1 MHLLPFPISIG
12 VSSLST
18 LFFSGLEKLV
28 GDTAKSLLADLINLV
43 VPATTS
49 IGFDRGDWFAS
60 VSHLLFPVEALVLA
74 PLLFAATIGAVLRQD
89 MRRLAR
95 AWGVCLPVALLS
107 GYVIV
112 VLAQRG
118 LQVTDAMS
126 QLVQSQVEPNLQK
139 NFLDAL
145 TLGITTSVSAG
156 PLGALVS
163 LLVLIGGILI
173 WLELA
178 LRSAAIELAVFF
190 MPLALAGLVWP
201 ATAHWAK
208 RLAEVLGALLLAKP
222 VIVGALCLGA
232 NALTSAEAG
241 AGSVV
246 TGSAILLLAA
256 FAPVALLK
264 LVPIVEASAIG
275 HLHDVSRQPF
285 RAAERTVHSAMSAA
299 TRAGIISQG
308 ARHSGAMGGGAG
320 QLLNQVSRGDDA
332 GTAATG
338 TATGTGT
345 AAGPGTATAN
355 TAGSGTALVNQLGP
369 AGDPDLVSAIRRAST
384 TDA

>member
-1 MHLLPFPISIG
+1 MNLWPFPISISA
-12 VSSLST
+12 SSLGT
-18 LFFSGLEKLV
+18 LFFSGLEHLEA
-28 GDTAKSLLADLINLV
+28 DAAKSLLADLIDVV
-43 VPATTS
+43 VPATTN
-49 IGFDRGDWFAS
+49 IGFDAGDWFAS
-60 VSHLLFPVEALVLA
+60 VSHLLFPIEELVLA

-95 AWGVCLPVALLS
+95 AWGVCLPVSLLS

-112 VLAQRG
+112 GLAQRG
-118 LQVTDAMS
+118 LQVTDAIS

-139 NFLDAL
+139 DFLDAI
-145 TLGITTSVSAG
+145 TLGITSSVNAG

-222 VIVGALCLGA
+222 VIVGAMCLGA
-232 NALTSAEAG
+232 NALTSADAG

-264 LVPIVEASAIG
+264 LVPMAEASAIG
-275 HLHDVSRQPF
+275 HLQDASRQPF
-285 RAAERTVHSAMSAA
+285 RAAERAVNSTMNAV
-299 TRAGIISQG
+299 TRAAALAQT
-308 ARHSGAMGGGAG
+308 ARHGGTVGGGAG
-320 QLLNQVSRGDDA
+320 QLLNQVSQA
-332 GTAATG
+332 ENP
-338 TATGTGT
+338 GTGT
-345 AAGPGTATAN
+345 
-355 TAGSGTALVNQLGP
+355 VNPLGP
-369 AGDPDLVSAIRRAST
+369 AGDPSVVSVASRVST
-384 TDA
+384 SDG

>member
-1 MHLLPFPISIG
+1 MHLLPFPLPLPISIN
-12 VSSLST
+12 LSG
-18 LFFSGLEKLV
+18 LSQLLFSGLEQLE
-28 GDTAKSLLADLINLV
+28 GDAAKSLVAQLIKIV
-43 VPATTS
+43 VPATTT
-49 IGFDRGDWFAS
+49 IGFNGGDWFAS
-60 VSHLLFPVEALVLA
+60 VSHLLFPIEELVLA

-95 AWGVCLPVALLS
+95 AWGVCLPVSLLS
-107 GYVIV
+107 GYAIV
-112 VLAQRG
+112 GLAQRG
-118 LQVTDAMS
+118 LQVTDAIS

-139 NFLDAL
+139 DFLDAI
-145 TLGITTSVSAG
+145 TLGITDAVSAG
-156 PLGALVS
+156 PLGAVVS

-246 TGSAILLLAA
+246 TGAAILLLAA

-264 LVPIVEASAIG
+264 LVPIAEVAAIG
-275 HLHDVSRQPF
+275 HLQDVSRQPF
-285 RAAERTVHSAMSAA
+285 RAAERAAHSALSLM
-299 TRAGIISQG
+299 TRAASLSQ
-308 ARHSGAMGGGAG
+308 ASRHSDAVSGGAG
-320 QLLNQVSRGDDA
+320 QLLNQVSHNEDA
-332 GTAATG
+332 G
-338 TATGTGT
+338 TATGTG
-345 AAGPGTATAN
+345 PGH
-355 TAGSGTALVNQLGP
+355 VDPLGP
-369 AGDPDLVSAIRRAST
+369 AGDPPIPAASWVST

>member
-1 MHLLPFPISIG
+1 MSLLPFPISISA
-12 VSSLST
+12 SSLST
-18 LFFSGLEKLV
+18 LLFSGLEKLV
-28 GDTAKSLLADLINLV
+28 ADAAKSLVTELIKDV

-49 IGFDRGDWFAS
+49 IGFRGGDWFAS
-60 VSHLLFPVEALVLA
+60 VSHLLFPVEMFALT

-95 AWGVCLPVALLS
+95 AWGVCLPASLFA
-107 GYVIV
+107 GYGV
-112 VLAQRG
+112 VGLAQRG
-118 LQVTDAMS
+118 LAVTDAISKM
-126 QLVQSQVEPNLQK
+126 VQSQVEPSLQK
-139 NFLDAL
+139 GLLHAI
-145 TLGITTSVSAG
+145 TVGITDA
-156 PLGALVS
+156 VS
-163 LLVLIGGILI
+163 LGPIGAVVSFLVIIAGLLI

-232 NALTSAEAG
+232 NALTSTAAG
-241 AGSVV
+241 PSSVV

-264 LVPIVEASAIG
+264 LVPIAEASAIG
-275 HLHDVSRQPF
+275 HLQDVSRQPF
-285 RAAERTVHSAMSAA
+285 HAVERAAHSAVSIA
-299 TRAGIISQG
+299 TRAGIAGQG
-308 ARHSGAMGGGAG
+308 AGGAGAVGAGAG
-320 QLLNQVSRGDDA
+320 QLFNQVSRSDD
-332 GTAATG
+332 G
-338 TATGTGT
+338 
-345 AAGPGTATAN
+345 GPEDPRGP
-355 TAGSGTALVNQLGP
+355 LGP
-369 AGDPDLVSAIRRAST
+369 AADPPFVPAASRASA

>member
-12 VSSLST
+12 AST
-18 LFFSGLEKLV
+18 LSNLFISGLEKVV
-28 GDTAKSLLADLINLV
+28 GDTAKSLLADLIDLV

-49 IGFDRGDWFAS
+49 IGFGQGDWFAS

-118 LQVTDAMS
+118 LQVTDAIS
-126 QLVQSQVEPNLQK
+126 QLVQSQVEPHLQR

-145 TLGITTSVSAG
+145 TLGITDSLRAG

-232 NALTSAEAG
+232 NALTSARAG

-285 RAAERTVHSAMSAA
+285 RAAERAAHTAMSAA

-308 ARHSGAMGGGAG
+308 AHHSGAVDGGAG
-320 QLLNQVSRGDDA
+320 QLLNQVSGGGGA
-332 GTAATG
+332 GTS
-338 TATGTGT
+338 TATGP
-345 AAGPGTATAN
+345 ATAT
-355 TAGSGTALVNQLGP
+355 TGAGGSVLINRLGP
-369 AGDPDLVSAIRRAST
+369 AGDPDLVAAIRAST